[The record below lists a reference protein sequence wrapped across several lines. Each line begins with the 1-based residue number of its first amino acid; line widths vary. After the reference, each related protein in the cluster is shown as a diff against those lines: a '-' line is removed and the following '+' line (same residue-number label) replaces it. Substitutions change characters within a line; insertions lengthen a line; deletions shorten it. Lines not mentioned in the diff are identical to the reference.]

1 MTEAVPEGK
10 GSMYA
15 IIGMEREQV
24 EDICKEYSQYG
35 FVTPANYNAP
45 GFY

>member
-24 EDICKEYSQYG
+24 ENICKRI
-35 FVTPANYNAP
+35 
-45 GFY
+45 